1 MGTGLLDW
9 GVCPAQMACVSCG
22 TLSPVP
28 PLRPQPA
35 QQAASVLEG
44 LFVKAT
50 KAQGL
55 GPQEQ
60 ADWRAALQGWDLS
73 LPKALAAVGG
83 RA

>member
-1 MGTGLLDW
+1 M
-9 GVCPAQMACVSCG
+9 
-22 TLSPVP
+22 
-28 PLRPQPA
+28 
-35 QQAASVLEG
+35 LEG

-60 ADWRAALQGWDLS
+60 AEWRAALQGWDLS
-73 LPKALAAVGG
+73 LPKALAAVGA